1 MDLHCK
7 RCGLIT
13 HLRLNGE
20 DVCQKCERDLGGFL
34 HGVAHPLPTPIK
46 HDDNKSL
53 KQLGCPCPYCHGTT
67 GIDSYRCV
75 AFCYSCDATFD
86 LSTRQFLGVM
96 SNIGIR

>member
-7 RCGLIT
+7 RCGRKT

-20 DVCQKCERDLGGFL
+20 DICQKCERDLEGFL

-46 HDDNKSL
+46 HTEKKPL

-67 GIDSYRCV
+67 GFHFIEKV
-75 AFCYSCDATFD
+75 IICYSCDFSWD
-86 LSTRQFLGVM
+86 YFGNPLGVIK
-96 SNIGIR
+96 NVGVVH